1 MAPKKPEDDR
11 SLKRLGGGRW
21 QTRDER
27 FTIEPQSGTWVLVDS
42 EQTDDLGLPLVRGP
56 FRSLTEA
63 KAAVEG
69 ARGAAAPESPLADRV
84 KEAGTR
90 PAKTPA
96 AAPGTSKAPKAAA
109 KAAATSEGGHGRSRL
124 GVPEAPPEPPPEP
137 RWIADLSPRD
147 RGRARRL
154 IERLEGAGVRDAE
167 SVVRQDLT
175 GGVPTVARLAL
186 ATRLADLL
194 ASAGNDAAAIEGAIG
209 RVIEALG
216 DGRDDELGV
225 RWRLVDGEDRPIG
238 LTARDIRAA
247 IDRTADDGGARKER
261 KR

>member
-1 MAPKKPEDDR
+1 MSPKKPEDDR

-42 EQTDDLGLPLVRGP
+42 EQTDDLSLPLVRGP

-69 ARGAAAPESPLADRV
+69 ARGSAAPESPLAGWV
-84 KEAGTR
+84 KDAGTR
-90 PAKTPA
+90 PAKTAAAAHAPSSATKAATRPA
-96 AAPGTSKAPKAAA
+96 AGRA
-109 KAAATSEGGHGRSRL
+109 RSRL
-124 GVPEAPPEPPPEP
+124 GEPEAPPEPPPEP
-137 RWIADLSPRD
+137 RWITELGPRD

-154 IERLEGAGVRDAE
+154 IERLEGTGVRDAE

-186 ATRLADLL
+186 ANTLAEQL
-194 ASAGNDAAAIEGAIG
+194 ASAGDDAAAIEGAIG

-216 DGRDDELGV
+216 DGRNEELGV

-238 LTARDIRAA
+238 LTGRDVRAA
-247 IDRTADDGGARKER
+247 IDRRATGDGDRKER

>member
-1 MAPKKPEDDR
+1 MAPKKPEDNR

-96 AAPGTSKAPKAAA
+96 AAPRTSSTSKAADKSGAG
-109 KAAATSEGGHGRSRL
+109 SGRSRP
-124 GVPEAPPEPPPEP
+124 VAPEAPPEPPPEP
-137 RWIADLSPRD
+137 RWIIDLAPRD

-154 IERLEGAGVRDAE
+154 IGRLEGAGVRDAE

-186 ATRLADLL
+186 GTRLADLL
-194 ASAGNDAAAIEGAIG
+194 ASAGDDAAPIEGAIG

-238 LTARDIRAA
+238 LTARDIRTAV
-247 IDRTADDGGARKER
+247 DRTADDDGARKER